1 MKIYHSVLI
10 AGISLIFLTGFS
22 QEFPSKF
29 QITSQGSPQDS
40 PTGGSLTCPDNSIF
54 SQPSRNAGELPYAYT
69 SDVNYSPYPSY
80 LSRDDFWGLTAPISA
95 VDFWGL
101 TQYYSSYIY
110 HNCTNEIPMTFKIIF
125 YTSNSYGHLGTLVYQ
140 ESFQLTGEYIDYA
153 GASGYHF
160 RANLS
165 SPVNLSSGWIS
176 IQGTSTGTP
185 TNCIFM
191 WIDSATGNNNACMNN
206 QNMYDNLAFCLSS
219 STGEEPSVPI
229 SPWALML
236 AIMLIGGSVAF
247 RYLPGRF
254 H

>member
-1 MKIYHSVLI
+1 MT
-10 AGISLIFLTGFS
+10 AGVSLTLLTGFS
-22 QEFPSKF
+22 QEFPSKL

-40 PTGGSLTCPDNSIF
+40 PTGGSMTCPDNSIF
-54 SQPSRNAGELPYAYT
+54 SQPSRNAYENPYAYT

-101 TQYYSSYIY
+101 TQYISSYIY

-125 YTSNSYGHLGTLVYQ
+125 YTSNSYGNLGTQVYQ
-140 ESFQLTGEYIDYA
+140 ESFQLTGEYIDYN

-165 SPVNLSSGWIS
+165 SPVNLSAGWIS

-191 WIDSATGNNNACMNN
+191 WIDSSTGNNNACMNN
-206 QNMYDNLAFCLSS
+206 QNMYDNLAFCLSYS
-219 STGEEPSVPI
+219 PAGGNPVPL
-229 SPWALML
+229 SPWALV
-236 AIMLIGGSVAF
+236 IPIILIGGVIAF
-247 RYLPGRF
+247 RYYTMV
-254 H
+254 